1 MSSVKWVLVAVASV
15 LLAGSVA
22 ACVTGGFEIYRQDQ
36 RITKLEH
43 PLRTAPTTT
52 TSSTDYALVP
62 YVNRQLAQINEQL
75 QSIKG
80 PDPNGASIVRGQFQ
94 VPAFGH
100 QKSPPLGADFQVVVS
115 VGDLPS
121 GALLSSGTTL
131 RQ

>member
-1 MSSVKWVLVAVASV
+1 MSSVKWVLLGIASV
-15 LLAGSVA
+15 LLAASVA
-22 ACVTGGFEIYRQDQ
+22 ACVGGGFEIYHLDQ

-80 PDPNGASIVRGQFQ
+80 PDPNGASITHLNDDIGQIGTEFLNFLLCLENAGS
-94 VPAFGH
+94 PAICA
-100 QKSPPLGADFQVVVS
+100 ST
-115 VGDLPS
+115 S
-121 GALLSSGTTL
+121 GPGG
-131 RQ
+131 